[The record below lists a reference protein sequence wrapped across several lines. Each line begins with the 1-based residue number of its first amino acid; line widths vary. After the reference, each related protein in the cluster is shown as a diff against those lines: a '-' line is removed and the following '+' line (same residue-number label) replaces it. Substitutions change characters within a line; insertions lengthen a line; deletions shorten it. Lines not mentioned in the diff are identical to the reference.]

1 MRALRP
7 LLALIA
13 LPVAVGCVP
22 KKRYDAT
29 LDQLSE
35 TQAELAEARVDAD
48 QAWASAD
55 SYAEVAADLRADKQ
69 ELLEAVHAQRSRRA
83 AAESRSAHYRELVDR
98 FSDLIDSGDLRVKVE
113 DHRMVVEVGADI
125 LFPSGSADLSDEG
138 LSKAL
143 QMGEVL
149 ASLTDREIQVEGHTD
164 TQPIA
169 TARFPSNWHL
179 GAERAIA
186 VADMLKQAGL
196 SPDRVSVASYASTE
210 PVASNET
217 AEGRALNRRIEIVLQ
232 PDLSLLPQ
240 IETGGEV
247 TAQVE

>member
-7 LLALIA
+7 LLTLIA
-13 LPVAVGCVP
+13 LPVTVGCVA
-22 KKRYDAT
+22 KKKHDAT
-29 LDQLSE
+29 LETLAQ
-35 TQAELAEARVDAD
+35 TQAALAEARVDAE
-48 QAWASAD
+48 QAEMSAD
-55 SYAEVAADLRADKQ
+55 SYAAVAADLRADKA
-69 ELLEAVHAQRSRRA
+69 ELLEAMKAQRSRRA
-83 AAESRSAHYRELVDR
+83 AAESRSEHYRMLVDR

-125 LFPSGSADLSDEG
+125 LFPSGSAELSDEG
-138 LSKAL
+138 LTKAL

-149 ASLTDREIQVEGHTD
+149 ATLTEREIQVEGHTD
-164 TQPIA
+164 TQPIS
-169 TARFPSNWHL
+169 TQRFPSNWHL

-186 VADMLKQAGL
+186 VADMLKKAGL
-196 SPDRVSVASYASTE
+196 PADRVSVASYADTE

-217 AEGRALNRRIEIVLQ
+217 ADGRALNRRIEIVLQ

-240 IETGGEV
+240 IDTGTEA